1 MKSLSE
7 SEREL
12 LKSLYVQYDTPV
24 DAFVSNWDRLAELVD
39 EFNGQVQG
47 AFTPD
52 AILHFMMTQRKR
64 GRWPRIRRQYAGR
77 QVNRAS

>member
-24 DAFVSNWDRLAELVD
+24 DAFVSNWDRLA
-39 EFNGQVQG
+39 
-47 AFTPD
+47 
-52 AILHFMMTQRKR
+52 
-64 GRWPRIRRQYAGR
+64 RIFHECEVVCA
-77 QVNRAS
+77 